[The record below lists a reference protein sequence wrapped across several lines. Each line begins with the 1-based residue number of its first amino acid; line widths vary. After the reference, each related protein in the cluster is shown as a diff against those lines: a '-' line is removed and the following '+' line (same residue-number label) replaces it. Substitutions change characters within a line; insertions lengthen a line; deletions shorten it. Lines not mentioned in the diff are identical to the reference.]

1 MQCLWR
7 DIELKHFKSL
17 GDEALFFG
25 SKKMSVDNDQ
35 TDRMAKHPRGAV
47 EAATSEEKLCA
58 MIEQLDSNYYNVVN
72 MILTDS
78 DINQIFHGKK
88 SEMQRI
94 EDTPDTA
101 IKEAD
106 SNEIQKASFKVG
118 EKVAAVSGEYSDQV
132 TAAMSEI
139 LLHCR
144 RLELWH
150 EGISQE
156 ADNERNENCA
166 SMPSI

>member
-1 MQCLWR
+1 
-7 DIELKHFKSL
+7 
-17 GDEALFFG
+17 
-25 SKKMSVDNDQ
+25 
-35 TDRMAKHPRGAV
+35 
-47 EAATSEEKLCA
+47 
-58 MIEQLDSNYYNVVN
+58 
-72 MILTDS
+72 
-78 DINQIFHGKK
+78 
-88 SEMQRI
+88 MQRI

-132 TAAMSEI
+132 IAAMSEI

-144 RLELWH
+144 RLELRD

-156 ADNERNENCA
+156 AAHERNENCA
-166 SMPSI
+166 SMPSIWCLIWFILQNTVSNDHSSFKLKSDTEVDEDVVKYGSQIEKEQPCNDFGVEGTSSIEQGSVSEKVFCTHSKHLF